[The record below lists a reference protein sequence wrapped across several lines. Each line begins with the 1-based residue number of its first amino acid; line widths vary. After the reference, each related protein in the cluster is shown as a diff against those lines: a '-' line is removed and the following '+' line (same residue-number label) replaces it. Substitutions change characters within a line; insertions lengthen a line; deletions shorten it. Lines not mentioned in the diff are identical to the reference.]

1 MLDVCDETLCGKTE
15 KVIKALTTLA
25 ISLAEILT

>member
-1 MLDVCDETLCGKTE
+1 MLDVCVETLYGKTE
-15 KVIKALTTLA
+15 KIIKALTALA